1 MSKDYTQLI
10 EKLNEVLS
18 WELAGIVQNMN
29 NASMITGVAR
39 AEFVGMFNANSREN
53 HDHAQELSER
63 IAALGG
69 IPTVEAAKIT
79 QATSLEDMLEAAL
92 TLEINAMKAWQ
103 AALEAS
109 DVAPEGIAFWLEDM
123 ISEEQE
129 HIDEFRMLTGK
140 VEFSAKAL
148 DKQSKAG

>member
-10 EKLNEVLS
+10 EKLNEILS

-29 NASMITGVAR
+29 NASMITGVNRLQFA
-39 AEFVGMFNANSREN
+39 GMFNANSREN
-53 HDHAQELSER
+53 HDHAQQLSER

-69 IPTVEAAKIT
+69 VPTVEAAKIT

-92 TLEINAMKAWQ
+92 SLEINAMAAWQ
-103 AALEAS
+103 AALEVA
-109 DVAPEGIAFWLEDM
+109 DVAPEGIAYWLEDM
-123 ISEEQE
+123 IAEEQE
-129 HIDEFRMLTGK
+129 HIDEFRMLTSK
-140 VEFSAKAL
+140 VAFSANAL